1 MVVPGMPMVPW
12 ADCPEVVMVAVAI
25 RDAKIALA
33 AHRDAR
39 VMAAVPIVLGV
50 PARSMVAIRT
60 GR

>member
-1 MVVPGMPMVPW
+1 MVPW

-33 AHRDAR
+33 AHSDAR
-39 VMAAVPIVLGV
+39 VMAAVPMGV
-50 PARSMVAIRT
+50 PARSMLAIRT